1 MIELKGYKVNSIS
14 FENKVAN
21 GIQLKLQNQVKYNV
35 NYIDAD
41 KKCIGILNFKVFD
54 TDMQPFEI
62 KIEMAA
68 EFSFGESDE
77 KPDIHVGSFDQIFPF
92 LRQIISNITTMSG
105 MPGLMI
111 PIMHLDKNAVN
122 VGTPTN
128 NDEGDMLN

>member
-122 VGTPTN
+122 AGTPTN